1 MSAVP
6 ESFKKKSAR
15 QAELQAK
22 AAAAEAQAAK
32 VYDRHSICVCFFCCA
47 VWHTSFYMLLG
58 LATSYVP

>member
-22 AAAAEAQAAK
+22 AVVADAKAAK
-32 VYDRHSICVCFFCCA
+32 VR
-47 VWHTSFYMLLG
+47 
-58 LATSYVP
+58 P

>member
-32 VYDRHSICVCFFCCA
+32 VLYCTPLD
-47 VWHTSFYMLLG
+47 L
-58 LATSYVP
+58 